1 MIIKI
6 IFIIWIAIQII
17 GGIIVAVTQHVKYK
31 RQEQAEIEF
40 ANKPKEELLAIALRQ
55 PNLEAMYYTFG
66 RSMPYDTAADL
77 VINKMLIDLRI
88 IGYRKDEEEL

>member
-6 IFIIWIAIQII
+6 IIIWIVLQII
-17 GGIIVAVTQHVKYK
+17 AGIIVGVIQAKK
-31 RQEQAEIEF
+31 QERAEIEF
-40 ANKPKEELLAIALRQ
+40 ANKPKEELLAIALQQ
-55 PNLEAMYYTFG
+55 PNLEAAYYTFG
-66 RSMPYDTAADL
+66 RCMPYDEAADL